1 MATTR
6 RTAKGRQLLLLA
18 ALLLGI
24 VTMHTLGHPTGHGSG
39 AEQASARHEMSAG
52 APAAG
57 PAAGRHGA
65 ASADTASGA
74 TASGAAA
81 SAGMSGTAPDH
92 RHAAKAAGGAPAAQ
106 DAHHARVP
114 MPPPPPRTS
123 GDDVL
128 AGPATAAAS
137 APAGLHGMDP
147 LSVCLAVLGAFTLA
161 LLLKAGLLRPGG
173 FAVPA
178 RALARLLD
186 GLRPNP
192 PPPRILLASLSVLR
206 I

>member
-6 RTAKGRQLLLLA
+6 RPAKGGQLLLLA

-39 AEQASARHEMSAG
+39 AEQTSARHGMSAG

-57 PAAGRHGA
+57 NAAVRHGV
-65 ASADTASGA
+65 ASAGMS
-74 TASGAAA
+74 SGAAA
-81 SAGMSGTAPDH
+81 SAGMSGTAPN
-92 RHAAKAAGGAPAAQ
+92 RHAAEAGGAPAAQ
-106 DAHHARVP
+106 DGPHARVP
-114 MPPPPPRTS
+114 TPLRAS

-137 APAGLHGMDP
+137 SPAGLHGMDP
-147 LSVCLAVLGAFTLA
+147 LSVCLAVLGAFTLV

-173 FAVPA
+173 FAVPS

-186 GLRPNP
+186 GLRPDP
-192 PPPRILLASLSVLR
+192 PPPRILLARLSVLR

>member
-6 RTAKGRQLLLLA
+6 RPAKGGQLLLLA

-39 AEQASARHEMSAG
+39 AEQKSPRHEMSAG

-57 PAAGRHGA
+57 NAAVRHGA
-65 ASADTASGA
+65 ASAGMS
-74 TASGAAA
+74 SGAAA
-81 SAGMSGTAPDH
+81 SAGMSDTAPD
-92 RHAAKAAGGAPAAQ
+92 RHAAEASSAPATQ
-106 DAHHARVP
+106 DGPHARVP
-114 MPPPPPRTS
+114 MPLRAS

-137 APAGLHGMDP
+137 SPAGLHGMDP
-147 LSVCLAVLGAFTLA
+147 LSVCLAVLGAFTLV

-173 FAVPA
+173 FAVPS

-192 PPPRILLASLSVLR
+192 PPPRILLARLSVLR

>member
-6 RTAKGRQLLLLA
+6 RPAKGGQLLLLA

-39 AEQASARHEMSAG
+39 AEQGSVQASAQHETRG
-52 APAAG
+52 TTAAHDMG
-57 PAAGRHGA
+57 TEPVART
-65 ASADTASGA
+65 ADDTVTAS
-74 TASGAAA
+74 S
-81 SAGMSGTAPDH
+81 
-92 RHAAKAAGGAPAAQ
+92 
-106 DAHHARVP
+106 
-114 MPPPPPRTS
+114 
-123 GDDVL
+123 
-128 AGPATAAAS
+128 
-137 APAGLHGMDP
+137 PAGLHGMDP
-147 LSVCLAVLGAFTLA
+147 LSVCLAVLGAFTLV

-173 FAVPA
+173 SAVPS

-192 PPPRILLASLSVLR
+192 PPPRLLLARLSVLR